1 MIPGAQAA
9 KRGLLLQYNQMRN
22 YVSSGAP
29 HAGTAALVPAAALL
43 TFLLVPFGA
52 AAQSATP
59 MPPYRNPALSVDQRV
74 ADLLGRMTLEEKI
87 GQLMLWDARGDDLSF
102 INTRHAGSIL
112 HILGAKID
120 RAMDLGAKER
130 LAIPLLVG
138 EDGIH
143 GHSFWKGAT
152 IFPTQLALA
161 ATWNPELLEQVGR
174 VTAEEMA
181 PTGIHWTFSPVL
193 CLTRDLR
200 WGRTG
205 ETFGEDPYLIG
216 EFGAALIRG
225 YQGKGLN
232 DPTAV
237 LATAK
242 HYAGYSET
250 QGGRDASEADT
261 SPRKLRSYFLPPF
274 ERAARAGAMTF
285 MTGYQSMDGV
295 PSTINHWLLTDV
307 LKNEWGFRGVL
318 VTDWDNVGRLVD
330 EQKVA
335 RSYADAAI
343 MALRA
348 GNDIIMTTP
357 RFYEGA
363 LEAVRS
369 GRLAESEIDAPV
381 RRLLALKFRMGLFEN
396 PRRPDLARAAVE
408 VARTDH
414 RAVNLAAARQS
425 LVLLQNNGLLPLDPT
440 RVKSIAVIGPNADDD
455 LQQLGDWSL
464 GSSQH
469 PPEAG
474 KQPREKTT
482 TVLDGVRALVSD
494 ASVRYERGCSIIDD
508 DLSGIPAAVAAAQA
522 SDVIV
527 AVVGDHLNFIGETRS
542 TATLELLG
550 GQIALLD
557 ALEKTGKPMVVVL
570 VNSKPLVL
578 PPSARRAAAVM
589 EGFNSGMEGGRALA
603 EALFGQLNPSGK
615 LTISFPV
622 HVGQQPVFYSQV
634 RGQHGD
640 RYADLTQE
648 PLFPFG
654 HGLSYTQYRYSNLKL
669 AAPTLERGQA
679 ATVSVDVENAGR
691 RDGEEIVQV
700 YVTDVVT
707 SVTWVNKAL
716 KGFARV
722 HLAAGEKKTV
732 RMTLPWE
739 SFQIVDAGGH
749 TVVEPG
755 EFEIRVGPSSRDRD
769 LLKATLQV
777 N

>member
-1 MIPGAQAA
+1 MSIFAA
-9 KRGLLLQYNQMRN
+9 NFGL
-22 YVSSGAP
+22 
-29 HAGTAALVPAAALL
+29 AALVRVVLL
-43 TFLLVPFGA
+43 FVLVMVVLQA
-52 AAQSATP
+52 SAQSV
-59 MPPYRNPALSVDQRV
+59 PPYRNPALSVDERV
-74 ADLLGRMTLEEKI
+74 NDLIGRMTLEEKV
-87 GQLMLWDARGDDLSF
+87 GQLMMWDARGEDLSF

-112 HILGAKID
+112 HIVGAKTN
-120 RAMDLGAKER
+120 RAMDLAAKDR
-130 LAIPLLVG
+130 LGIPLLIG

-161 ATWNPELLEQVGR
+161 ASWNPELIEKVGR

-250 QGGRDASEADT
+250 QGGRDASEADI
-261 SPRKLRSYFLPPF
+261 SRRKLRSYFLPPF
-274 ERAARAGAMTF
+274 ERAARSGAMTF

-295 PSTINHWLLTDV
+295 PSTANRWLLTDV

-318 VTDWDNVGRLVD
+318 VTDWDNAGRLVY

-335 RSYADAAI
+335 ASYADAAI

-357 RFYEGA
+357 KFYEGA
-363 LEAVRS
+363 IEAVRS
-369 GRLAESEIDAPV
+369 GRLSESEIDGPV

-396 PRRPDLARAAVE
+396 PRRPDLTRAAAETARA
-408 VARTDH
+408 DH
-414 RAVNLAAARQS
+414 KEVNLTAARQS
-425 LVLLQNNGLLPLDPT
+425 LVLLQNNGLLPLDPAKL
-440 RVKSIAVIGPNADDD
+440 KSIAVIGPNADDD

-469 PPEAG
+469 LPEEG
-474 KQPREKTT
+474 KHPREKTT
-482 TVLDGVRALVSD
+482 TVLDGIRAL
-494 ASVRYERGCSIIDD
+494 ASSGATVRYERGCSIIND
-508 DLSGIPAAVAAAQA
+508 DLSSIPAAVAAANA

-527 AVVGDHLNFIGETRS
+527 AVVGDHLRFVGEEQS
-542 TATLELLG
+542 TATLELQG
-550 GQIALLD
+550 GQVALLD
-557 ALEKTGKPMVVVL
+557 ALEKTGKPMIVVL

-578 PPSARRAAAVM
+578 PASAKRAAAIL

-603 EALFGQLNPSGK
+603 EALFGKLNPSGK
-615 LTISFPV
+615 LTISVPV

-634 RGQHGD
+634 RGQHGT

-654 HGLSYTQYRYSNLKL
+654 HGLSYTKYRYSNLKL
-669 AAPTLERGQA
+669 GAPTLGREQT
-679 ATVSVDVENAGR
+679 ATVSVDVENTGGR
-691 RDGEEIVQV
+691 EGDEIVQV

-722 HLAAGEKKTV
+722 HLAPGEKKTV
-732 RMTLPWE
+732 QVNLPWE
-739 SFQIVDAGGH
+739 AFEIVDAEGRR
-749 TVVEPG
+749 VVEPG
-755 EFEIRVGPSSRDRD
+755 EFQIGVGPSSRDGD
-769 LLKATLQV
+769 LLKASLQV
-777 N
+777 Q

>member
-1 MIPGAQAA
+1 MTPIYSIRLLAA
-9 KRGLLLQYNQMRN
+9 LGLAFAALGLLPSASS
-22 YVSSGAP
+22 VSADS
-29 HAGTAALVPAAALL
+29 PA
-43 TFLLVPFGA
+43 
-52 AAQSATP
+52 
-59 MPPYRNPALSVDQRV
+59 YRDPALSVDERV
-74 ADLLGRMTLEEKI
+74 ADLLGRMTLEEKV
-87 GQLMLWDARGDDLSF
+87 GQLMMSDARSEDLSF
-102 INTRHAGSIL
+102 INTRQPGSIL
-112 HILGAKID
+112 HILGAKIN
-120 RAMDLGAKER
+120 RAMDLAAQNR
-130 LAIPLLVG
+130 LGIPLLVG

-143 GHSFWKGAT
+143 GHSFWKGST

-161 ATWNPELLEQVGR
+161 ASWNPELIEQVGR
-174 VTAEEMA
+174 VTAAEMT

-225 YQGKGLN
+225 YQGKGLD

-250 QGGRDASEADT
+250 QGGRDASEADI
-261 SPRKLRSYFLPPF
+261 SRRKLRSYFLPPF
-274 ERAARAGAMTF
+274 ERAARAGALTF

-295 PSTINHWLLTDV
+295 PSTVNQWLLTDV

-318 VTDWDNVGRLVD
+318 VTDWDNVGRLVY
-330 EQKVA
+330 EQKVCKT
-335 RSYADAAI
+335 YADAAI

-369 GRLAESEIDAPV
+369 GRLAESEVDAPL
-381 RRLLALKFRMGLFEN
+381 RRLLALKVRMGLFEN

-408 VARTDH
+408 IARPEH
-414 RAVNLAAARQS
+414 RAANLAAARQS
-425 LVLLQNNGLLPLDPT
+425 LVLLQNNGLLPLDPAK
-440 RVKSIAVIGPNADDD
+440 VKTIAVVGPNADDD
-455 LQQLGDWSL
+455 LQQLGDWTL
-464 GSSQH
+464 GSPQH
-469 PPEAG
+469 PAEAG

-482 TVLDGVRALVSD
+482 TVLDGIRSLAPAGS
-494 ASVRYERGCSIIDD
+494 SVRHERGCSIIDD

-527 AVVGDHLNFIGETRS
+527 AVVGDHLRFIGEGQS
-542 TATLELLG
+542 TATLELQG
-550 GQIALLD
+550 GQLALLD
-557 ALEKTGKPMVVVL
+557 ALEKTGKPLIVVL

-578 PPSARRAAAVM
+578 PQSAKRAAAIL
-589 EGFNSGMEGGRALA
+589 EGFNPGMEGGRAIA
-603 EALFGQLNPSGK
+603 EAVFGQLNPSGK
-615 LTISFPV
+615 LTISIPV

-634 RGQHGD
+634 RGQHGT

-654 HGLSYTQYRYSNLKL
+654 HGLSFTQYRYSNLRL
-669 AAPTLERGQA
+669 AAPTLARGQA
-679 ATVSVDVENAGR
+679 AAVSVDVENTGPRAG
-691 RDGEEIVQV
+691 DEIVQV
-700 YVTDVVT
+700 YVSDVVT

-722 HLAAGEKKTV
+722 HIAPGEKKTV
-732 RMTLPWE
+732 QVALPWE
-739 SFQIVDAGGH
+739 AFQIVDAEGRS
-749 TVVEPG
+749 VVEPG
-755 EFEIRVGPSSRDRD
+755 EFEILAGPSSRDRD
-769 LLKATLQV
+769 LLRATLRAE
-777 N
+777 